1 MYRIW
6 VKCHGNAQNMI
17 NMWQGCSEYGEYV
30 AERLRIWEYVAGKLR
45 IWVKCDGNAQ
55 NMRNMCQGGLEY
67 GKYVSGMLRIWE
79 ICGGNA

>member
-1 MYRIW
+1 
-6 VKCHGNAQNMI
+6 
-17 NMWQGCSEYGEYV
+17 V